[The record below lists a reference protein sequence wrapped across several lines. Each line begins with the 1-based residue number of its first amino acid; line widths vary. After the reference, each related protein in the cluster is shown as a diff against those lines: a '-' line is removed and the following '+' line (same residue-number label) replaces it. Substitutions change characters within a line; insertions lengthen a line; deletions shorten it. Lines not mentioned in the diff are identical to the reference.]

1 MDLKHLKGLE
11 RTVELKVTEAVT
23 ASAVGSGGVEVLST
37 PSMILLF
44 EQAARD
50 AVQPGLPEGHT
61 TVGTRVDVRHLSATP
76 MGETVTVTARAV
88 DVEGRRVVFKVSA
101 FDRKGEIGAGTH
113 ERFVVDLQRFMGGL
127 RRKFKD

>member
-23 ASAVGSGGVEVLST
+23 AAAVGSGGVEVLST

-50 AVQPGLPEGHT
+50 AVQAGLPEGHT

-76 MGETVTVTARAV
+76 MGETVRATARAV
-88 DVEGRRVVFKVSA
+88 EVEGGRIVFRVSA
-101 FDRKGEIGAGTH
+101 FDRKGRIGSGTH
-113 ERFVVDLQRFMGGL
+113 ERFVVDLQRFNGGL
-127 RRKFKD
+127 REKFED